1 MLDYNKRIDASQGQK
16 RITVENLIEYLK
28 TLNKDAKI
36 SVLGDPCFY
45 IHVEQDGSEVI
56 FDDSPLED
64 EYPMSCSMSDYLE
77 RNKAEKKS
85 KKEANDLYEKSI
97 KAQTEIPV
105 DKQEIQSA
113 APYMEMEP
121 FLQHLHYSKK
131 DSDVLKEMLIGKV
144 NLDTFTEAYIGIG
157 DHRSYFEAKMYEHLN
172 RIVAIASPELF
183 CIALVIK
190 HKGQLKV
197 IPQSSNNIPS
207 YLQEDKILTIN
218 GINFPVNGTI
228 SITSDRFVIIDIFKL
243 SKLARI
249 TIPDA
254 IEYLKKRKEYDAKN
268 DGEAIRVKTAYEFI
282 MKSKGKYGPLV
293 LVPLVLPVK
302 N

>member
-1 MLDYNKRIDASQGQK
+1 MLDYNKRIDASQDKK

-56 FDDSPLED
+56 FDDSPLEN
-64 EYPMSCSMSDYLE
+64 EYPMSYSMSDYLE
-77 RNKAEKKS
+77 RNKAEEKS

-97 KAQTEIPV
+97 KAQAEIPA
-105 DKQEIQSA
+105 DENKQEIQIA
-113 APYMEMEP
+113 APYMEAYLKYRH
-121 FLQHLHYSKK
+121 FTKK
-131 DSDVLKEMLIGKV
+131 GPDLKEMLTGKV
-144 NLDTFTEAYIGIG
+144 NLDTFKEAYIGIG
-157 DHRSYFEAKMYEHLN
+157 DHRSSFEAKMYEHLN

-218 GINFPVNGTI
+218 GINFPVNDTI
-228 SITSDRFVIIDIFKL
+228 QSITSDRFVIIDIFKL
-243 SKLARI
+243 SELAKI
-249 TIPDA
+249 IIPDA
-254 IEYLKKRKEYDAKN
+254 IEYLMNRKEYDAKN
-268 DGEAIRVKTAYEFI
+268 DDEAIRVKTAYEFI
-282 MKSKGKYGPLV
+282 ILNYKI
-293 LVPLVLPVK
+293 PLVLPV
-302 N
+302 NN

>member
-1 MLDYNKRIDASQGQK
+1 MLDYNKRIDASQDQK

-56 FDDSPLED
+56 FDDSDLED
-64 EYPMSCSMSDYLE
+64 EYPMSYSMSDYLE
-77 RNKAEKKS
+77 RNKAEEKS

-97 KAQTEIPV
+97 KAQAEIPA
-105 DKQEIQSA
+105 DENKQEIQIA
-113 APYMEMEP
+113 APYMEAYLKYRH
-121 FLQHLHYSKK
+121 FTKK
-131 DSDVLKEMLIGKV
+131 GPELKEMPTEKV
-144 NLDTFTEAYIGIG
+144 NPDTFKEAYIGIG
-157 DHRSYFEAKMYEHLN
+157 DCRVLFESKMYEHLN

-207 YLQEDKILTIN
+207 YLQEDKILSIN

-228 SITSDRFVIIDIFKL
+228 QSITSDRFVIIDIFKL
-243 SKLARI
+243 SELAKI
-249 TIPDA
+249 AIPDA
-254 IEYLKKRKEYDAKN
+254 IEYLMNRKEYDAKN
-268 DGEAIRVKTAYEFI
+268 DDEAIRVKATYELI
-282 MKSKGKYGPLV
+282 MMNSKGKYGP